1 MSDVWNNIGILV
13 LVCYV
18 MFCLYFVLIK
28 YLLSRMDML
37 QVAGAFSID
46 TYAKIIFLCCYYVV
60 TELYVSVQVRE
71 LIIYLL
77 SARLP

>member
-1 MSDVWNNIGILV
+1 VSDVWNNIGILV

-37 QVAGAFSID
+37 QVAGAFSIH
-46 TYAKIIFLCCYYVV
+46 TYAKIIFLCGY
-60 TELYVSVQVRE
+60 
-71 LIIYLL
+71 
-77 SARLP
+77 